1 MKVYNYNDNGEF
13 VGADDADKSPLEEG
27 VFLIPAKATT
37 IEPPTQVEGKKLIFV
52 SGVWNLVDIAVPSED
67 IPPQPSQS
75 DLIKAE
81 LASLDNV
88 LPRSVEDTWTALGL
102 DTSKLPQ
109 VVQDRL
115 ARKIELRNQ
124 LKTLIAKK

>member
-13 VGADDADKSPLEEG
+13 IGVDEADVSPLEED
-27 VFLIPAKATT
+27 VFLIPANATT
-37 IEPPTQVEGKKLIFV
+37 IEPPTQIEGKKLVFA
-52 SGVWNLVDIAVPSED
+52 SGIWNLVDITILSEE

-81 LASLDNV
+81 LASLDIV
-88 LPRSVEDTWTALGL
+88 LSRSVEDTWTALGL
-102 DTSKLPQ
+102 DTTKLPQ
-109 VVQDRL
+109 IVQDRL

-124 LKTLIAKK
+124 LKTLIV